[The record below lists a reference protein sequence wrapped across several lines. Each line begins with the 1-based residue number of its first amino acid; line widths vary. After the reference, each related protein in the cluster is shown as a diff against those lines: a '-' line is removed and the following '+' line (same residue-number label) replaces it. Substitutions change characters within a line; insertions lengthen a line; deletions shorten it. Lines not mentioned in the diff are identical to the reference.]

1 MVVFEHEGVAE
12 VVIKKSRFIGHLL
25 PVTSVE
31 EADTALAAIRETH
44 KTANHNCFAY
54 TIGLDGTPVER
65 FSDDGEPSG
74 TAGRPMLELL
84 RRRDIRNTLVVVT
97 RYFGGTLL
105 GASGLVHAYQDATQ
119 ASMEATTA
127 LTCVRMQGVRVTCDY
142 ATFGKLEYAYA
153 EAEYLVGEKEFAQD
167 VGMHLTITEE
177 EADRLSKMTA
187 DLSSGQARVEME
199 DAAWFGR
206 RPDGS
211 VVRL

>member
-1 MVVFEHEGVAE
+1 MFEDKGVAE
-12 VVIKKSRFIGHLL
+12 VVIRKSRFIGHLL
-25 PVTSVE
+25 PVTSVAQADAALSALR
-31 EADTALAAIRETH
+31 EAH
-44 KTANHNCFAY
+44 KTASHNCFAY

-84 RRRDIRNTLVVVT
+84 RRRDIHNTLVVVT

-105 GASGLVHAYQDATQ
+105 GASGLVHAYQDASQ
-119 ASMEATTA
+119 AAMEATTA
-127 LTCVRMQGVRVTCDY
+127 LTCVRMRKVRVSCDY

-153 EAEYLVGEKEFAQD
+153 QAEYLVGEKTFTED
-167 VGMHLTITEE
+167 VGMDLTVTEE
-177 EADRLSKMTA
+177 EAERLSKMTA
-187 DLSSGQARVEME
+187 DLSSGQARIEM
-199 DAAWFGR
+199 DDVAWFGR